1 MASGV
6 SGRAIAFLAT
16 DGVDERELAD
26 SWRALADAGA
36 DVHLVSLEGGEIRGT
51 QPDDI
56 AARFPV
62 GRVLS
67 EVRAGQYSALV
78 LPGGHAN
85 LDRLRT
91 HPGAVAF
98 VRAFIDADKPV
109 AAIGD
114 AVGVL
119 VAADAVRG
127 RTVTS
132 SPDLAAVVREAGGA
146 WVDEPVVVDQKL
158 VTTRGVD
165 ALPRFGARVLEVFAE
180 AIDERRLDFTVEQSF
195 PASDPPPGPAAS

>member
-1 MASGV
+1 MPSGV

-26 SWRALADAGA
+26 SWGVLADAGA
-36 DVHLVSLEGGEIRGT
+36 DLHLVSLEGGEIRGR
-51 QPDDI
+51 QPDDV

-67 EVRAGQYSALV
+67 EVRAGQYDGLV
-78 LPGGHAN
+78 LPGGRAN
-85 LDRLRT
+85 IDRLRT
-91 HPGAVAF
+91 QAAAIAF
-98 VRAFIDADKPV
+98 VKAFVDADKPV
-109 AAIGD
+109 AAVGD

-119 VAADAVRG
+119 IAADAVRG

-132 SPDLAAVVREAGGA
+132 SPDLANEVSQAGGD
-146 WVDEPVVVDQKL
+146 WVDQPVAVDQKL
-158 VTTRGVD
+158 VTARGAD
-165 ALPRFGARVLEVFAE
+165 DLPRFGARVLEVFDE

-195 PASDPPPGPAAS
+195 PASDPPPGPAGR